1 MEGANVVH
9 SHDDHQ
15 QLVLG
20 GCYACRLTGVIFAE
34 FTEITQLTKPQ
45 IPPVIVASVSQTHWI
60 YCRQL
65 LSITVDKAAVN
76 TIVNS
81 QKLLRL

>member
-1 MEGANVVH
+1 MEGANVVR

-15 QLVLG
+15 KLVLG

-45 IPPVIVASVSQTHWI
+45 IPPYSGISIPDALDLLSLIAKHH
-60 YCRQL
+60 CRQ
-65 LSITVDKAAVN
+65 SC
-76 TIVNS
+76 
-81 QKLLRL
+81 R